1 MSFAPRFVGARA
13 QWHAK
18 TMVLMNIKSIVRIKV
33 VKPNRKDEFSSDAK

>member
-1 MSFAPRFVGARA
+1 MSFAPRFAGAQA

-18 TMVLMNIKSIVRIKV
+18 TMVLVNIKSIFRIKV